1 LNEAPPLQGAG
12 NARIH
17 DEEKLKAIAG
27 AATAVDIVS
36 RALSRTGSVCLSS
49 ASAA

>member
-1 LNEAPPLQGAG
+1 MKRRHFRAPEM
-12 NARIH
+12 H
-17 DEEKLKAIAG
+17 EYTTKEKLKDIAG